1 VSSQNLKLVTYLKNE
16 QKLAEKYLEDTSVF
30 LTNTYN
36 AKFTVRDLLEIASS
50 PHEIAARR
58 QFNSILV
65 MRDVYVDSAE
75 INKQIELI
83 VGSYN
88 SYATLMGFA
97 NCVGDQIA
105 KIAHDRVLVVKD
117 VWPKDAF
124 GSLMSSLKV
133 YLTSNVEFRQSVRA
147 EASNK
152 LNFINSLGA
161 YITLTPA
168 ERILS
173 GVSVTPVAEL
183 CSWIDQAGVAFANT
197 LASN

>member
-1 VSSQNLKLVTYLKNE
+1 VTYLKNE

>member
-1 VSSQNLKLVTYLKNE
+1 
-16 QKLAEKYLEDTSVF
+16 
-30 LTNTYN
+30 
-36 AKFTVRDLLEIASS
+36 
-50 PHEIAARR
+50 
-58 QFNSILV
+58 
-65 MRDVYVDSAE
+65 
-75 INKQIELI
+75 
-83 VGSYN
+83 
-88 SYATLMGFA
+88 
-97 NCVGDQIA
+97 
-105 KIAHDRVLVVKD
+105 VLVVKD

-124 GSLMSSLKV
+124 GSLMSSLQV
-133 YLTSNVEFRQSVRA
+133 YSTSNIEFRQSVRA

-173 GVSVTPVAEL
+173 DVSVSPVEEL

>member
-1 VSSQNLKLVTYLKNE
+1 MSSQNLKLVTYLKNE

-124 GSLMSSLKV
+124 GSLMSSLQV
-133 YLTSNVEFRQSVRA
+133 YSTSNIEFRQSVRA